1 MVSSAPDAKASESTA
16 GTRCRIWSAA
26 HDGAATR
33 FRAAAG
39 PRRPAESAHLVVAVA
54 PGAAAPAP
62 DRVSANPAAVR
73 PRPQGG
79 DAGAHTVVADAAAP
93 RAGGTRD
100 HRRGG
105 AALEPADRH
114 VAGERADGAA
124 DR

>member
-1 MVSSAPDAKASESTA
+1 MVSLVPGAKASELTA

-39 PRRPAESAHLVVAVA
+39 PGRPSESAHLVVAVA

-62 DRVSANPAAVR
+62 DRVSTNPAAVR

-79 DAGAHTVVADAAAP
+79 DAGAHSVVAYAAAA
-93 RAGGTRD
+93 RAGGSRD

-105 AALEPADRH
+105 GALEPGGRS
-114 VAGERADGAA
+114 VAGERAHGAA
-124 DR
+124 DP

>member
-1 MVSSAPDAKASESTA
+1 MVSLVPDAKASESTA

-39 PRRPAESAHLVVAVA
+39 PGRPAESAHLVVAVA
-54 PGAAAPAP
+54 PGAPAP

-100 HRRGG
+100 HRRGR
-105 AALEPADRH
+105 AAL
-114 VAGERADGAA
+114 
-124 DR
+124 